1 MEKTSITVYGISLGY
16 DVAEIVSGDNFV
28 IHECQAER
36 VADAYVWIDGKRHH
50 KLGKRTSFFE
60 TKHEAM
66 LFAKARAEYYIST
79 FNSSIKSISN
89 MVNSYE

>member
-1 MEKTSITVYGISLGY
+1 MNKITVYGIDLGY
-16 DVAEIVSGDNFV
+16 NVAEIVSGDNFTL
-28 IHECQAER
+28 HECQAER

-79 FNSSIKSISN
+79 FNGSIKSISN
-89 MVNSYE
+89 TVNNYE